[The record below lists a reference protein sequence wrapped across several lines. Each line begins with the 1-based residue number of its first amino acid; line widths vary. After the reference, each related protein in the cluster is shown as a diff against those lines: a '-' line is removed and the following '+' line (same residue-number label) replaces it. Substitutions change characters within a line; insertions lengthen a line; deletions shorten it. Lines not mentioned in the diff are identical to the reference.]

1 MCWYGNEIPLI
12 AEEDIPVI
20 KILKNDRR
28 SPFMKMPYELEKVYK
43 TEILVYKF
51 RRASDVEISNGF
63 HCYDSGCSLLR
74 RMDVLFVKSK
84 NSLKLLNLHFSV
96 PIIPGSVKFQSNN
109 LSYLKFEVLFLY
121 NIRFSSIK
129 NRFISP

>member
-1 MCWYGNEIPLI
+1 MCWYGNEVPLI
-12 AEEDIPVI
+12 AEKDIPVI

-63 HCYDSGCSLLR
+63 HCYDCDCSLLR
-74 RMDVLFVKSK
+74 RMDILFVRSK
-84 NSLKLLNLHFSV
+84 WLRIVLQSYLDAIPYKG
-96 PIIPGSVKFQSNN
+96 IIPKGTKYFINKYGEIVT
-109 LSYLKFEVLFLY
+109 E
-121 NIRFSSIK
+121 SIK
-129 NRFISP
+129 VIGTCIGEEKIL

>member
-28 SPFMKMPYELEKVYK
+28 SPFMKMPYELNKVYE

-63 HCYDSGCSLLR
+63 HCYDSGCSL
-74 RMDVLFVKSK
+74 FVKSNLLIVK
-84 NSLKLLNLHFSV
+84 SKWLRIALQSYVDSLPYKG
-96 PIIPGSVKFQSNN
+96 IIPKGTKYFINKYGEIVT
-109 LSYLKFEVLFLY
+109 E
-121 NIRFSSIK
+121 SIK
-129 NRFISP
+129 ILGTCVG